1 MSALLSWP
9 AVRRWPLLFVLF
21 LLTAPAFANSITIG
35 SLTFLGTSDA
45 TSPHKPMFL
54 LELNTQGVTFDSYAP
69 EWPYPL
75 FFEAQVFGWDAGVFT
90 TMPPPFA
97 PPIIPP
103 HFCPCEAVVFTMT
116 LLNPGLFRLANGQ
129 LFDPNTTI
137 TLILEPPPGQ
147 TYLQYEQTFSIV
159 LTSVP
164 EPVPEPG
171 TLLLFASG
179 LLGLARVVRS
189 KLAG

>member
-1 MSALLSWP
+1 
-9 AVRRWPLLFVLF
+9 LLFLLF

-35 SLTFLGTSDA
+35 TLTFLGSSDP

-54 LELNTQGVTFDSYAP
+54 LDLNTQGVTFDSHAP

-75 FFEAQVFGWDAGVFT
+75 FFEVQVLGLDAGVFT
-90 TMPPPFA
+90 TMPPPYA

-103 HFCPCEAVVFTMT
+103 YFCPCEAVVFTMT
-116 LLNPGLFRLANGQ
+116 LLNPGPFRLADGQ

-137 TLILEPPPGQ
+137 TLILEPLPGQ
-147 TYLQYEQTFSIV
+147 TYLQYGQTFPIV
-159 LTSVP
+159 LTAVP
-164 EPVPEPG
+164 APVPEPG

-179 LLGLARVVRS
+179 LLGLAGVARR